1 MRFNCTLKIFY
12 SSIGCLFLFASTL
25 YGQTYS
31 FKNYS
36 AESSIPSGFVYTLTQ
51 SKDGFLWVGTASG
64 ISRFDGYSFYNV
76 PYPDSTTNR
85 YPTAAIADKNGT
97 LWFGCSDGS
106 VFYVKEN
113 TLIPITVSNSKSVSE
128 VVEGPDGFIYVIPQ
142 GQPVLG
148 INPLNPKEIKK
159 YALSEDPVMLSASFT
174 NSGNLLIGTQ
184 NNVLE
189 CKLANDS
196 AFILHAIEGFDYS
209 SVTAIHKTEDSTR
222 FIVGTKDNGLFQL
235 RLSGRSR
242 LLSRF
247 RNHPEWDMLNI
258 QSVTDDSEHNLWI
271 STSGSGVFQVRLS
284 PNSESAVTNC
294 FYNTDSGLT
303 SNDVNTVFQDAE
315 GNYWIAFYG
324 QGISM
329 LTSYAF
335 GYYKPGKNSVENN
348 ILYVNSVNDGYLL
361 GTPQGFHLFN
371 PVIGKSVSF
380 TDLSGQV
387 GKKEINCYYLDNQ
400 KNLWIGTA
408 GNGLFM
414 RNKSGEVKLIHQSG
428 DSGADD
434 IKDIKMDS
442 KYIWLATTNGAIL
455 LDKRATDTKSEKLRF
470 DLSNGL
476 PHNSINSILLA
487 KDGNVYI
494 GTESDRL
501 FKIDKDFNVSASN
514 SVMTGSTKNKVL
526 SLSQN
531 FDTIIWIATNGN
543 GAFEFINDT
552 VKVINRSNDLMS
564 NYCYSI
570 LSDSENNIWIGHD
583 KGFSRFISNIG
594 TMTTYGTDFAKG
606 GQSNPNGMFES
617 ADRKIFVGT
626 TEGLIIYDKNK
637 DIKQNVAPLTS
648 INSITINDV
657 IYPYQKSFSLPYNKK
672 YLITVSFSA
681 INFSAPDKVYY
692 STFMEN
698 LDNDWSKF
706 NTLREVTYNLRDGK
720 YKFNLISVN
729 KDGMSQ
735 EVPASFEISIKK
747 PVWRTWWFILGVLS
761 AVTGIIVLIIR
772 ERDKAQKKIQEYLE
786 TELAARTSIVV
797 KQKEEIEL
805 QNIGITDSIN
815 YAKRIQSNI
824 LPDINKLKES
834 FNDAFVLFHPR
845 DIVSGDFYWFDKLEE
860 DKFVI
865 VCADSTGHGVPGA
878 FMSMIGSTLLQDIVT
893 RKRISKPSQIL
904 TLLDKQIFS
913 TLNQNVELGVSNDGM
928 DMVVCEF
935 NIKTRHLRFASAM
948 RPVIIVIDGEPYYI
962 KGNRSSVGGESAIE
976 KYFDDQ
982 EYYLSKGDTVYL
994 FSDGLPDQFGG
1005 TDGKKMK
1012 IARLKRLIEQVS
1024 KLPMDEQ
1031 KDAIAKFYFEWKGT
1045 FDQVDDILIMGIKV

>member
-1 MRFNCTLKIFY
+1 MRFNSTLKIFC
-12 SSIGCLFLFASTL
+12 SAIGCLFLLAPIL
-25 YGQTYS
+25 NGQTYS
-31 FKNYS
+31 FKNYG

-51 SKDGFLWVGTASG
+51 SKDGFLWTGTANG
-64 ISRFDGYSFYNV
+64 IARFDGYNFYNV

-106 VFYVKEN
+106 VYYVNEN
-113 TLIPITVSNSKSVSE
+113 ALIPIAVTNSKSVSE
-128 VVEGPDGFIYVIPQ
+128 LVEGPDGFIYVIPQ
-142 GQPVLG
+142 GQPVIG
-148 INPLNPKEIKK
+148 INPLNPKEINR
-159 YALSEDPVMLSASFT
+159 YALSGDPVMLSASFT

-184 NNVLE
+184 KNVLE
-189 CKLANDS
+189 CKLADDS
-196 AFILHAIEGFDYS
+196 ALVLHVIEGFDYS

-222 FIVGTKDNGLFQL
+222 FILGTKDNGLFQL
-235 RLSGRSR
+235 KLSGRSR

-247 RNHPEWDMLNI
+247 HNHPEWDTLNI
-258 QSVTDDSEHNLWI
+258 KSVTDDSEHNLWI

-284 PNSESAVTNC
+284 PNSESAVTSC
-294 FYNTDSGLT
+294 FYNLNSGLT
-303 SNDVNTVFQDAE
+303 SNDVNKVFQDAE

-335 GYYKPGKNSVENN
+335 GYYRPGKNSLENN
-348 ILYVNSVNDGYLL
+348 ILYVNSINDEYLL
-361 GTPQGFHLFN
+361 GTPLGFHLFN
-371 PVIGKSVSF
+371 PSTGKSISF

-387 GKKEINCYYLDNQ
+387 GKKEITCYYLDDQ

-414 RNKSGEVKLIHQSG
+414 RNKSGVVKLVHQSG

-434 IKDIKMDS
+434 IKDIKMDN
-442 KYIWLATTNGAIL
+442 KYIWLATTNGAIV
-455 LDKRATDTKSEKLRF
+455 LDKRAADTKGEKMRF

-487 KDGNVYI
+487 KDGNAYI

-501 FKIDKDFNVSASN
+501 FKIDKEFNVSATN

-531 FDTIIWIATNGN
+531 YDTTIWIATNGN
-543 GAFEFINDT
+543 GVFEFFNDS

-570 LSDSENNIWIGHD
+570 LSDSENSIWIGHE
-583 KGFSRFISNIG
+583 KGFSRFNSNIG
-594 TMTTYGTDFAKG
+594 TMTIYGTDFAKG
-606 GQSNPNGMFES
+606 GQSNPDGMFES
-617 ADRKIFVGT
+617 ADRKIFIGT

-637 DIKQNVAPLTS
+637 DTKQDVAPLTS
-648 INSITINDV
+648 VNSVTINDV
-657 IYPYQKSFSLPYNKK
+657 VYAYQKSFNLPYNKK

-698 LDNDWSKF
+698 FDNDWSKF
-706 NTLREVTYNLRDGK
+706 NSLREVSYSLRDGK

-735 EVPASFEISIKK
+735 EVPVSFDILIKK
-747 PVWRTWWFILGVLS
+747 PVWRTWWFILAVLS
-761 AVTGIIVLIIR
+761 AVTGIIILIIR

-786 TELAARTSIVV
+786 TELAARTSVVV

-845 DIVSGDFYWFDKLEE
+845 DIVSGDFYWFDKLEA

-878 FMSMIGSTLLQDIVT
+878 FMSMIGSTLLQDIVS
-893 RKRISKPSQIL
+893 RKKISKPSQIL

-935 NIKTRHLRFASAM
+935 NLKTRHLRFASAM

-962 KGNRSSVGGESAIE
+962 KGNRSSVGGESVIE

-1012 IARLKRLIEQVS
+1012 IARLKRLIEHVS

-1031 KDAIAKFYFEWKGT
+1031 KEAIAKFYFEWKGI
-1045 FDQVDDILIMGIKV
+1045 FEQVDDILIMGIKV

>member
-1 MRFNCTLKIFY
+1 MRLNSTLKIFY
-12 SSIGCLFLFASTL
+12 SAIGCLFLFVSTL
-25 YGQTYS
+25 NSQTYS

-51 SKDGFLWVGTASG
+51 SKDGFLWTGTANG
-64 ISRFDGYSFYNV
+64 IARFDGYSFYNV

-106 VFYVKEN
+106 VFYVNEN
-113 TLIPITVSNSKSVSE
+113 TLIPITVPNSKSVSE
-128 VVEGPDGFIYVIPQ
+128 LVEGPDGIIYVIPQ
-142 GQPVLG
+142 GQPVFG
-148 INPLNPKEIKK
+148 INPLNPKEIKR
-159 YALSEDPVMLSASFT
+159 YALSGDPVMLSASFT

-196 AFILHAIEGFDYS
+196 AFVLHTIEGFDYS

-222 FIVGTKDNGLFQL
+222 FILGTKDNGLFQL
-235 RLSGRSR
+235 RLSGKSR

-247 RNHPEWDMLNI
+247 HNHPEWDMLNI
-258 QSVTDDSEHNLWI
+258 QSITEDSEHNLWI
-271 STSGSGVFQVRLS
+271 STSGSGVFQIRLS
-284 PNSESAVTNC
+284 PYSESAVTNC
-294 FYNTDSGLT
+294 FYNLASGLT

-348 ILYVNSVNDGYLL
+348 ILYVNSINDGYIL

-371 PVIGKSVSF
+371 PAIGKSVSF

-387 GKKEINCYYLDNQ
+387 GRKEITCYYLDDQ

-414 RNKSGEVKLIHQSG
+414 RNKSGVIKLIHQSG

-442 KYIWLATTNGAIL
+442 KYIWLATTNGAIV
-455 LDKRATDTKSEKLRF
+455 LDKRVEDTKSEKMRF

-531 FDTIIWIATNGN
+531 YNTIIWIATNGN

-570 LSDSENNIWIGHD
+570 LSDSENNIWIGHE
-583 KGFSRFISNIG
+583 KGFSRFNSNIG

-606 GQSNPNGMFES
+606 GQSNPDGMFES
-617 ADRKIFVGT
+617 ADRKIVVGT
-626 TEGLIIYDKNK
+626 TEGLVIYDKNK
-637 DIKQNVAPLTS
+637 DTKQEVAPLTS

-657 IYPYQKSFSLPYNKK
+657 VYPYQKSFTLPYNKK

-681 INFSAPDKVYY
+681 INFSATDRVYY
-692 STFMEN
+692 STLMEN
-698 LDNDWSKF
+698 FDNDWSKF
-706 NTLREVTYNLRDGK
+706 NSLREVTYSLRDGK

-735 EVPASFEISIKK
+735 EVPASFEILIKK
-747 PVWRTWWFILGVLS
+747 PVWRTWWFILTILS
-761 AVTGIIVLIIR
+761 AITGIIVLIIR

-962 KGNRSSVGGESAIE
+962 KGNRSSVGGESVIE

-1031 KDAIAKFYFEWKGT
+1031 KDAIAKFYFDWKGS
-1045 FDQVDDILIMGIKV
+1045 FDQVDDILIMGVKV